1 MSQVRACYDFE
12 AQPGSG
18 ELSIKENEILTV
30 IREKIE
36 GGWMEGR
43 NSEGKHGLFPESYV
57 VKIQP
62 LTTNVIS
69 APVVLP
75 NPIPQ
80 EIITPSRNLQ
90 NPFDSMWDG
99 QQQTPLL
106 HQQSY
111 PNLQTSTQRTV
122 VESSKVP
129 SNQPLYPNISNN
141 DATNQFDDFD
151 DEWTDDEDEIGESRK
166 SIDEGRKNSAHGR
179 KSSRRGSKVPSRS
192 TFDSKTDL
200 STDEDGPSISTGYRS
215 THSNPKSSNSISL
228 INDHGQGSSNLGV
241 NSSLNRMAVSRSKS
255 AGTDVTGGANKQG
268 TAKMKQIN
276 RFSNFVKSGMEGY
289 ILGQSKVEL
298 RPRYTIVKRGDSI
311 EWVRDK
317 PFVEITVEDPK
328 KESKLKGL
336 KSFIAYQLSNSNNKM
351 QVSRRYKH
359 FDWLHEQLSNKFL
372 LIPIPPL
379 PEKQVS
385 GRYEEDLIEHR
396 KNILQLWV
404 NKICAHPILSNSD
417 VWNHFIYC
425 NDEKEW
431 KAGKR
436 ASERDEYVGGN
447 FFLNLVVPDQMVNP
461 AELDRQTELFNR
473 SSKSIDE
480 SVRILYDKLFET
492 QKRMA
497 GPYKANFKKL
507 SDAFDALYIA
517 FEIDNSQKSRSISS
531 AIKESSRILSK
542 IGDDHEF
549 HAKKNIEITLDWL
562 YTYKGILSSI
572 PDILNV
578 HKSCLNKMKENERLL
593 DEGKVTAHQAKMVQ
607 RNVDTTSYAL
617 MAEINHLTN
626 ERANDFNHMLEAF
639 FSQQAEFY
647 INIGRQ
653 FETLAKRF
661 RK

>member
-62 LTTNVIS
+62 ITTSVIS
-69 APVVLP
+69 PPVQLT
-75 NPIPQ
+75 NPIVP
-80 EIITPSRNLQ
+80 EPAATSRSIP
-90 NPFDSMWDG
+90 NPFDSAWDN
-99 QQQTPLL
+99 QNVTSMSTM
-106 HQQSY
+106 HQVSY
-111 PNLQTSTQRTV
+111 PNLQNISQNLHQDSSQTQANTR
-122 VESSKVP
+122 P
-129 SNQPLYPNISNN
+129 QLFQNNISNS
-141 DATNQFDDFD
+141 DTNNQYDDFD
-151 DEWTDDEDEIGESRK
+151 DEWTDEEEDTGEI
-166 SIDEGRKNSAHGR
+166 A
-179 KSSRRGSKVPSRS
+179 P
-192 TFDSKTDL
+192 
-200 STDEDGPSISTGYRS
+200 
-215 THSNPKSSNSISL
+215 
-228 INDHGQGSSNLGV
+228 GSSNLGI
-241 NSSLNRMAVSRSKS
+241 NSSLNRMSVSRSRS
-255 AGTDVTGGANKQG
+255 AGTDVTGGSAKQG

-289 ILGQSKVEL
+289 ILGQSKVEY

-311 EWVRDK
+311 EWVREK
-317 PFVEITVEDPK
+317 PLLEITVEDPK

-336 KSFIAYQLSNSNNKM
+336 KSYIAYQLTNSANRCH
-351 QVSRRYKH
+351 VSRRYKH
-359 FDWLHEQLSNKFL
+359 FDWLHEQLSSKFL

-404 NKICAHPILSNSD
+404 NKICAHPILSSSD
-417 VWNHFIYC
+417 VWNHFVFC

-431 KAGKR
+431 KVGKR
-436 ASERDEYVGGN
+436 QSEKDEYVGGN
-447 FFLNLVVPDQMVNP
+447 FFMNLAVPDQIVNNVDI
-461 AELDRQTELFNR
+461 EKQTELFSR

-480 SVRILYDKLFET
+480 SVKILYDKLFET
-492 QKRMA
+492 QKRMS

-517 FEIDNSQKSRSISS
+517 FEVDNTPNSRSLST

-542 IGDDHEF
+542 IGDDHEI

-562 YTYKGILSSI
+562 YLYKGILSSV
-572 PDILNV
+572 PEMLTL
-578 HKSCLNKMKENERLL
+578 HKSCLNKMSENKRLL
-593 DEGKVTAHQAKMVQ
+593 DESKVTTHQFKMVQ
-607 RNVDTTSYAL
+607 RHVDTTSYAL
-617 MAEINHLTN
+617 LAEINHLTN
-626 ERANDFNHMLEAF
+626 ERTKDFNFILESF

-647 INIGRQ
+647 MNIGRQ
-653 FETLAKRF
+653 FEALSKKF
-661 RK
+661 KK

>member
-1 MSQVRACYDFE
+1 MSQVRACYDFD

-62 LTTNVIS
+62 LTTTAIS
-69 APVVLP
+69 SPVQLPSVPVQELPAPPSLYDSSWENPSIAAPLP
-75 NPIPQ
+75 
-80 EIITPSRNLQ
+80 
-90 NPFDSMWDG
+90 
-99 QQQTPLL
+99 
-106 HQQSY
+106 QSLPTIY
-111 PNLQTSTQRTV
+111 PNLQNLSQTQPQNNSQILPTTRPQVFQNT
-122 VESSKVP
+122 
-129 SNQPLYPNISNN
+129 SNN
-141 DATNQFDDFD
+141 DTNNQYDDFY
-151 DEWTDDEDEIGESRK
+151 DEWTDEED
-166 SIDEGRKNSAHGR
+166 D
-179 KSSRRGSKVPSRS
+179 
-192 TFDSKTDL
+192 
-200 STDEDGPSISTGYRS
+200 TGD
-215 THSNPKSSNSISL
+215 NAP
-228 INDHGQGSSNLGV
+228 GSSNLGV
-241 NSSLNRMAVSRSKS
+241 NSSMNRLAVSRSKS
-255 AGTDVTGGANKQG
+255 AGTDVTGGTNKQG

-276 RFSNFVKSGMEGY
+276 RFSNFVKSGMESY
-289 ILGQSKVEL
+289 ILGQSKVEY
-298 RPRYTIVKRGDSI
+298 RPRYSIVKKGDTI
-311 EWVRDK
+311 EWVREK
-317 PFVEITVEDPK
+317 PFIDITVEDPK

-336 KSFIAYQLSNSNNKM
+336 KSYIAYQLTNSANNGH
-351 QVSRRYKH
+351 VSRRYKH
-359 FDWLHEQLSNKFL
+359 FDWLHEQLSTKYL

-404 NKICAHPILSNSD
+404 KKICAHPILSSSD
-417 VWNHFIYC
+417 VWNHFIFC

-436 ASERDEYVGGN
+436 LSERDEYVGGN
-447 FFLNLVVPDQMVNP
+447 FFMNLAVPDQVINL
-461 AELDRQTELFNR
+461 ADLDRQTELFTR
-473 SSKSIDE
+473 SSKFIDE
-480 SVRILYDKLFET
+480 SIKILYDKLFET

-517 FEIDNSQKSRSISS
+517 FEVDTSQKNRSLST

-542 IGDDHEF
+542 IGDDHEI

-572 PDILNV
+572 PDIINV

-593 DEGKVTAHQAKMVQ
+593 DEGKVTTHQAKMVQ
-607 RNVDTTSYAL
+607 RHVDTTSYAL
-617 MAEINHLTN
+617 LAEINHLTN
-626 ERANDFNHMLEAF
+626 ERTKDFSHMLELF

-647 INIGRQ
+647 KNIGQQ
-653 FETLAKRF
+653 FETLSKKF
-661 RK
+661 KK